1 MRINILLS
9 IVVLAFSSM
18 VEAAEPNKILWMLKS
33 YSLVTKDDLYTYQV
47 EIYRYLGIDHGA
59 DSVDVKLYKGDTNI
73 KPTYVIPLELP
84 GIKGYVRDISFKGIN
99 RDRVAISFDIEMK
112 AMDDLI
118 LKEVV
123 IVGIN
128 GEAKTVID
136 AKEVD
141 LYQNL

>member
-1 MRINILLS
+1 MRKNILLTIVILALSS
-9 IVVLAFSSM
+9 IV
-18 VEAAEPNKILWMLKS
+18 EAKEPNKMLWMLKS

-47 EIYRYLGIDHGA
+47 EIYRYLGVDHGA
-59 DSVDVKLYKGDTNI
+59 DVVNVKLYKGDTNI
-73 KPTYVIPLELP
+73 KPTYEIPLELP

-99 RDRVAISFDIEMK
+99 RDRVVISFDIEMK
-112 AMDDLI
+112 AMDDIL

-128 GEAKTVID
+128 GKARTVID